1 MVLDLDIEKY
11 KKRLIA
17 ARDELDQTI
26 DRVAELAEPVS
37 DDLPITAADAPVM
50 GEIQDVQTTVADMQS
65 ERLER
70 INAALQS
77 IDAGTYGICKRC
89 GKPIDPRRL
98 EIEPEATT
106 CIDCLSAKEMNFT
119 APMM

>member
-1 MVLDLDIEKY
+1 MDLDIEKY
-11 KKRLIA
+11 RKKLMA
-17 ARDELDQTI
+17 ARDELDREIGT
-26 DRVAELAEPVS
+26 VAELSEPVP
-37 DDLPITAADAPVM
+37 DGLQLTAADAPVM
-50 GEIQDVQTTVADMQS
+50 GEIKDVQAAVVDMQS

-77 IDAGTYGICKRC
+77 IDAGTYGICQTC

-98 EIEPEATT
+98 DVEPEATT
-106 CIDCLSAKEMNFT
+106 CMDCLSAKELEFA